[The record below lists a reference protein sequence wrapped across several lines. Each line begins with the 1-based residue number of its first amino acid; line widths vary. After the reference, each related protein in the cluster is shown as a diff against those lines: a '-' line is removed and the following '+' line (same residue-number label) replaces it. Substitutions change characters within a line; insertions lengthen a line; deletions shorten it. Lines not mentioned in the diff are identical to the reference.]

1 VKAAGNAA
9 ALGLPLHTA
18 NQCAIILNQMV
29 QYSTSRL
36 DASFAALSDA
46 TRRGVLEQLGGADAS
61 ITDLAEKFHM
71 TLTGMK
77 KHVGVLEQAGLV
89 TTEKVGRVR
98 TCKLGPRRLQEE
110 TVWIERYRQLWDARF
125 DELDKVV
132 DELKRKEKVDGR
144 KKTE

>member
-1 VKAAGNAA
+1 
-9 ALGLPLHTA
+9 
-18 NQCAIILNQMV
+18 MV
-29 QYSTSRL
+29 QYFRTDF

-46 TRRGVLEQLGGADAS
+46 TRRGVLERLGRADAS

-98 TCKLGPRRLQEE
+98 TCKLGRRRLDEE
-110 TVWIERYRQLWDARF
+110 AAWIERHRRLWGSRF

-132 DELKRKEKVDGR
+132 EELKRKEKVDGR
-144 KKTE
+144 KNRK